1 MPHSTAVMPLFIVDF
16 FFMNLEEIFGQRYQ
30 IVGRLPAW
38 LETHQRF
45 LVQNPAAPGE
55 RWILSYCAPVEPV
68 SPESLLQQRRFIE
81 VMTKPPVALLAR
93 VIEADIQ
100 PDQQMVISEI
110 PGDQTLRELLQTRQA
125 LSLDETEAFLRML
138 TEACESAAVHGWP
151 RLPMEMPHLYLDGRI
166 GLPRIAVPDVPLWT
180 EGEIPL
186 PVEARDYVKP
196 LAALCC
202 ELLGQPQ
209 SLRSGNVRYQPI
221 AQLSAGQNAVLRRA
235 LTSDDRMDY
244 SGARVFMNEL
254 FAHQDGMTPAEKMR
268 TLTETMS
275 SEDRQVISADAVT
288 VRFTVPAVRQTSST
302 ASGSA
307 TLTVLPGDREIAAAL
322 PPVKRL
328 RLLPDSEDAPVFSLV
343 HDEWLTMGRSAAEAD
358 FIAQFR
364 PRSNVNDG
372 RSRRISRAQ
381 TRLQLR
387 DGRLI
392 IEENGA
398 VNPSLY
404 EGSIIPA
411 KLEVHATDSFMLAGL
426 YPIDVRYV
434 ASDYKTACEIHGWP
448 QPGVEGTRGSLIISA
463 GGSGVFLCEAAMI
476 FSDVGLHFSKSGRP
490 WFRAETNTRPVAR
503 IHVIAGQFWLEPV
516 EANMIARLGGAKSKR
531 HELILL
537 TDGTKLRIGPY
548 GYTVQDFL

>member
-1 MPHSTAVMPLFIVDF
+1 
-16 FFMNLEEIFGQRYQ
+16 MNLEEIFGQPYQ

-38 LETHQRF
+38 LESHQRF
-45 LVQNPAAPGE
+45 MVQNPAAEGG
-55 RWILSYCAPVEPV
+55 RWILSYCAPVEEV

-81 VMTKPPVALLAR
+81 AMTKPPVALLAR
-93 VIEADIQ
+93 VMEADIQ
-100 PDQQMVISEI
+100 PDRQMVISEV
-110 PGDQTLRELLQTRQA
+110 PGDQTLRELLQARQA

-138 TEACESAAVHGWP
+138 TEACESAAAHGWP
-151 RLPMEMPHLYLDGRI
+151 KLPMELSHLYLDGRI
-166 GLPRIAVPDVPLWT
+166 GLPRIAVPDVPLWDE
-180 EGEIPL
+180 EGGL
-186 PVEARDYVKP
+186 PKPADARDYVKP

-202 ELLGQPQ
+202 EFLGQPQ

-221 AQLSAGQNAVLRRA
+221 AQLSVSQNAVLRRA
-235 LTSDDRMDY
+235 LTGEDRMDY
-244 SGARVFMNEL
+244 SGARAFMNEL
-254 FAHQDGMTPAEKMR
+254 FSHQDGVTPAEKMR

-307 TLTVLPGDREIAAAL
+307 PLTVLPGDREIAAAL

-328 RLLPDSEDAPVFSLV
+328 RLLPDSEDAAVFTLV

-404 EGSIIPA
+404 EGSIIPS

-448 QPGVEGTRGSLIISA
+448 QPETVGKRGALMVSA

-476 FSDVGLHFSKSGRP
+476 YSDIGLHFSKSGRP

-516 EANMIARLGGAKSKR
+516 EANMVARLGGAKSKR

-537 TDGTKLRIGPY
+537 SDGTKLRIGPY
-548 GYTVQDFL
+548 GYTVQDFLSES

>member
-1 MPHSTAVMPLFIVDF
+1 MEHSTASVCVFIVHF
-16 FFMNLEEIFGQRYQ
+16 VFMNLEEILGQRYQ

-45 LVQNPAAPGE
+45 VVQNTAATTE
-55 RWILSYCAPVEPV
+55 RWILSYCAPEQPM
-68 SPESLLQQRRFIE
+68 SPESLLRQQRLTEI
-81 VMTKPPVALLAR
+81 MTKPPVALLCR

-100 PDQQMVISEI
+100 PDYQLVISEI
-110 PGDQTLRELLQTRQA
+110 PGGQTLRELLQQRKA
-125 LSLDETEAFLRML
+125 LSIEETEAFLRML
-138 TEACESAAVHGWP
+138 TEACESAALQGWP
-151 RLPMEMPHLYLDGRI
+151 RLPIDMAHLYLDGRI
-166 GLPRIAVPDVPLWT
+166 GLPRIAVPDVPIFD
-180 EGEIPL
+180 ESSVVM

-209 SLRSGNVRYQPI
+209 SLRSGNVLYQSI
-221 AQLSAGQNAVLRRA
+221 AQLTTSQNAVLRRA
-235 LTSDDRMDY
+235 LTSEDRMDY

-254 FAHQDGMTPAEKMR
+254 FSFSDGVTPAEKIR

-275 SEDRQVISADAVT
+275 SEDIQTISADAVT

-307 TLTVLPGDREIAAAL
+307 PLLMLPADRETAAAL
-322 PPVKRL
+322 PPIKRL
-328 RLLPDSEDAPVFSLV
+328 RLLPDSEDAPVFTLV

-404 EGSIIPA
+404 QGSIIHE
-411 KLEVHATDSFMLAGL
+411 KLEVQASDSFMLAGL

-434 ASDYKTACEIHGWP
+434 SSDYKTSREIRDWP
-448 QPGVEGTRGSLIISA
+448 QPDVMPMKGALMVSA

-476 FSDVGLHFSKSGRP
+476 FSDIGLHFSKSGRP

-516 EANMIARLGGAKSKR
+516 EANMIARIGGAKSKR

-537 TDGTKLRIGPY
+537 NEGGKLRIGPY
-548 GYTVQDFL
+548 GYTVQKFL

>member
-1 MPHSTAVMPLFIVDF
+1 MLRPLL
-16 FFMNLEEIFGQRYQ
+16 MNLEEILGQRYQ
-30 IVGRLPAW
+30 IIGRLPAW
-38 LETHQRF
+38 LESHQRF
-45 LVQNPAAPGE
+45 VLQNPASTSE
-55 RWILSYCAPVEPV
+55 RWILSYCVPEQPM
-68 SPESLLQQRRFIE
+68 SPESLLKQQRLIE
-81 VMTKPPVALLAR
+81 IMTKPPVALLCR

-100 PDQQMVISEI
+100 PDYQLVISEM
-110 PGDQTLRELLQTRQA
+110 PGEQTLRELLQQRKS
-125 LSLDETEAFLRML
+125 LSIDEAEAFLRML
-138 TEACESAAVHGWP
+138 TEACESAALQGWP
-151 RLPMEMPHLYLDGRI
+151 RLPIDMAHLYLDGRI
-166 GLPRIAVPDVPLWT
+166 GLPRVAVPDVPIFD
-180 EGEIPL
+180 ESNVVA

-202 ELLGQPQ
+202 EFLGHPQ
-209 SLRSGNVRYQPI
+209 SLRGGNVLYQSI
-221 AQLSAGQNAVLRRA
+221 SQLATGQNAVLRRA
-235 LTSDDRMDY
+235 LTNEDRMEY
-244 SGARVFMNEL
+244 SGARIFMNQL
-254 FAHQDGMTPAEKMR
+254 FTAFDGVTPAEKMR

-307 TLTVLPGDREIAAAL
+307 PLLVLPADREMAATML
-322 PPVKRL
+322 PIKRL
-328 RLLPDSEDAPVFSLV
+328 RLLPDSEDAPVFTLV
-343 HDEWLTMGRSAAEAD
+343 NDEWLTMGRSAAEAD

-404 EGSIIPA
+404 EGAIIHE
-411 KLEVHATDSFMLAGL
+411 KLEVHASDSFMLAGL
-426 YPIDVRYV
+426 YPMDARYV
-434 ASDYKTACEIHGWP
+434 ASDYKSGREIRDWP
-448 QPGVEGTRGSLIISA
+448 KPDVTPMKGALIISA

-503 IHVIAGQFWLEPV
+503 IHVIAGLFWMEPV

-531 HELILL
+531 HELILMH
-537 TDGTKLRIGPY
+537 DGNKLRIGPY
-548 GYTVQDFL
+548 GYTVQNFL

>member
-1 MPHSTAVMPLFIVDF
+1 
-16 FFMNLEEIFGQRYQ
+16 MNLEEILGQRYQ

-45 LVQNPAAPGE
+45 IVQNPLSPGE
-55 RWILSYCAPVEPV
+55 RWILSYCEPEQAM
-68 SPESLLQQRRFIE
+68 SPESLLQQRRLIE
-81 VMTKPPVALLAR
+81 VMTKPPVALLGR
-93 VIEADIQ
+93 VIEADLQ
-100 PDQQMVISEI
+100 PDYQVVISEI
-110 PGDQTLRELLQTRQA
+110 PGDQTLRELMQQRQA
-125 LSLDETEAFLRML
+125 LSTDEAEAYLRML
-138 TEACESAAVHGWP
+138 TEACESAAAHGWP
-151 RLPMEMPHLYLDGRI
+151 RLPMEMVHLYLDGRI
-166 GLPRIAVPDVPLWT
+166 GLPRIAVPDVPIFEEEET
-180 EGEIPL
+180 PMT
-186 PVEARDYVKP
+186 VEARDYVKP
-196 LAALCC
+196 LAALCS

-209 SLRSGNVRYQPI
+209 SLRSGNVLYQSL
-221 AQLSAGQNAVLRRA
+221 AQLSNHQNAVLRRA
-235 LTSDDRMDY
+235 LASADRMDY

-254 FAHQDGMTPAEKMR
+254 FSHTDGVTPAEKMR

-275 SEDRQVISADAVT
+275 SEDLQVISADAVT

-307 TLTVLPGDREIAAAL
+307 PLIVLPADREAAAAL
-322 PPVKRL
+322 PPVKRV
-328 RLLPDSEDAPVFSLV
+328 RLLPDSEDAPVFTLV
-343 HDEWLTMGRSAAEAD
+343 NDEWLTLGRSAAEAD

-381 TRLQLR
+381 TRLQLQ

-392 IEENGA
+392 VEENGA

-404 EGSIIPA
+404 EGSIIPG
-411 KLEVHATDSFMLAGL
+411 KLEAHATDSFMLAGL

-434 ASDYKTACEIHGWP
+434 ASDYKNGCEVRDWP
-448 QPGVEGTRGSLIISA
+448 QPGVPGRKGSLIISA

-490 WFRAETNTRPVAR
+490 WFRTETNTRPVAR

-516 EANMIARLGGAKSKR
+516 EANMIARLGGSKSKR

-537 TDGTKLRIGPY
+537 NDGTKLRIGPY
-548 GYTVQDFL
+548 GYTVQKFL